1 MKIVSHWNG
10 QPEKAVEASLLTL
23 QNIEE
28 KRPALVSSL
37 KAK

>member
-10 QPEKAVEASLLTL
+10 QPEKAVEASALML
-23 QNIEE
+23 QNTEE
-28 KRPALVSSL
+28 KHTALGSSL